1 MINIDGPREK
11 FMTDAARLEKMED
24 ILVATL
30 LAGEDI
36 DARLR
41 TENRLASQTL
51 DAYKAVLSSKN
62 EAAKS

>member
-1 MINIDGPREK
+1 
-11 FMTDAARLEKMED
+11 MTDAARLEKMED